1 MALGD
6 AVIALATNVAM
17 DNAKKGKGGYLV
29 FEDSW
34 YDLNDDATPD
44 GSDVKATA
52 ERLGAS
58 I

>member
-1 MALGD
+1 
-6 AVIALATNVAM
+6 M

-34 YDLNDDATPD
+34 YDLDHDATPD

-52 ERLGAS
+52 EKLGAS